1 MGIDRDIARLKAK
14 ILHNHRQIERLRQHN
29 LRLIDRLN
37 QLEGRDP
44 RSAPADDRAL
54 EPTSSKFDRRRPQQ
68 RILAWLVIG
77 TIAIAILAI
86 GCGCIGFAIARVLL
100 R

>member
-29 LRLIDRLN
+29 RRLTDRLS
-37 QLEGRDP
+37 QIEGRDP
-44 RSAPADDRAL
+44 RSVAPDDRSPGATA
-54 EPTSSKFDRRRPQQ
+54 PKFDRHRPQQ
-68 RILAWLVIG
+68 RILVWLIIG
-77 TIAIAILAI
+77 TMAIAILAI

>member
-1 MGIDRDIARLKAK
+1 MSIDRDIARLKAK

-29 LRLIDRLN
+29 LRLIYSLS
-37 QLEGRDP
+37 QLGESDP
-44 RSAPADDRAL
+44 RSIAAEDRSPGTVSNFA
-54 EPTSSKFDRRRPQQ
+54 RHRPQQ

-77 TIAIAILAI
+77 TIVITILAI
-86 GCGCIGFAIARVLL
+86 GCGCVGFAIARMLL